1 MQYIP
6 DNPLVV
12 QSDLTIL
19 LEALSPRYAEARDAI
34 LPFAELIKSPEYM
47 HTWRISN
54 LTLWNAAASGHTA
67 ASVLE
72 TLTRLSK
79 YPVPQSVGPQIA
91 DRMARYGR
99 LRLTRDGEW
108 LRLEADD
115 PDDLVAGIN
124 ALVDQ
129 VNSEDH
135 PIVAGIRRSV
145 DRPQFDRAP
154 LSYLE
159 RNVYDFDRYLATR
172 LSR

>member
-1 MQYIP
+1 MAP
-6 DNPLVV
+6 A
-12 QSDLTIL
+12 T
-19 LEALSPRYAEARDAI
+19 LEA
-34 LPFAELIKSPEYM
+34 
-47 HTWRISN
+47 
-54 LTLWNAAASGHTA
+54 
-67 ASVLE
+67 
-72 TLTRLSK
+72 
-79 YPVPQSVGPQIA
+79 
-91 DRMARYGR
+91 
-99 LRLTRDGEW
+99 
-108 LRLEADD
+108 ADD

-135 PIVAGIRRSV
+135 PVVAGIRRSV